1 MNHEDKQ
8 EAERAK
14 LARDIREMHELLPMR
29 ADLERALARIVRVKF
44 LALTAEGFTPEQ
56 ALELCKKP

>member
-1 MNHEDKQ
+1 MNAEDKQ

-14 LARDIREMHELLPMR
+14 LARDIRDMQELMPLR
-29 ADLERALARIVRVKF
+29 LDLERALARITRIKF
-44 LALTAEGFTPEQ
+44 VALMAEGFTPEQ